1 MKTQCIDVDRIAEV
15 LELPA
20 DHSQRRHVDACP
32 RCRSL
37 AHSYRSFID
46 AKPAKE
52 AGLDEVISV
61 LDAHID
67 QDAARWTPAET
78 HRLPLS
84 RARWWQGLLRPAPLA
99 AAAAVVVVAV
109 WWMARGPEESL
120 VRDGAQPSQAVVLLH
135 EAQVRSDGDILLS
148 WDPVPG
154 ADRYQVR
161 IYRADLHELYRSSDV
176 TDATLVVSRNALP
189 ADTPSPSDLT
199 WEVYARYGADVVAV
213 STPGSIRIR

>member
-1 MKTQCIDVDRIAEV
+1 MKTRCIDVDRIAEV

-20 DHSQRRHVDACP
+20 DHARRRHVDACP

-37 AHSYRSFID
+37 ADSYRSFID

-52 AGLDEVISV
+52 SGLDEVISV

-67 QDAARWTPAET
+67 QDAARWHPAES
-78 HRLPLS
+78 HRLSLS
-84 RARWWQGLLRPAPLA
+84 RARWWQGFLRPAPLV
-99 AAAAVVVVAV
+99 AAAAVAILAV
-109 WWMARGPEESL
+109 WWMARGPEESVL
-120 VRDGAQPSQAVVLLH
+120 RNQTPPSQAVVVLH

-161 IYRADLHELYRSSDV
+161 IYRSDLHELYRSSDV
-176 TDATLVVSRNALP
+176 TDAALLVARTALP
-189 ADTPSPSDLT
+189 ADMPNAFDLT
-199 WEVYARYGADVVAV
+199 WEVYARYGTDVIAI
-213 STPGSIRIR
+213 SSPGSIRVP